1 MQVVSSLGDQR
12 YGGFSAPISCCM
24 RQMIPLEAMTVI
36 NRHLISVS
44 PFQQPG
50 KQMCATHVWKTVS
63 KVTLWILWKYRCKRR
78 YDSIISLLSDIL
90 PELWES
96 LLDIVRGK
104 YDNMSGSSEV
114 VLKKRKKVLQ
124 LWRKLPLFTVS
135 SQGLVSKYHHLWPLP
150 WSYFLYITFSNCT
163 FCSLLAFF
171 LNTNGASHF
180 EKKKS
185 SGE

>member
-63 KVTLWILWKYRCKRR
+63 KVTLWILWKYRSKRR